1 MAKANA
7 ADGHA
12 WPLSDSI
19 DVIVAVHQLT
29 HLFVCGEDRPN
40 TVTGDA
46 TCMFRSAS
54 PERLGK
60 GNDLSRCDKL
70 KIVLQTRN
78 SGVHFCSPATC

>member
-1 MAKANA
+1 MAEANA
-7 ADGHA
+7 ADGHT

-40 TVTGDA
+40 AVNGDA

-54 PERLGK
+54 PKRLGH
-60 GNDLSRCDKL
+60 GNDLWRRDKL
-70 KIVLQTRN
+70 KTVLQTRN
-78 SGVHFCSPATC
+78 GDVHFCSPARC